1 MSENKFDL
9 EKVVR
14 NNKTH
19 LLLVSKHHNQ
29 KTEVGFTIVELM
41 LTVAIMGIFAAIAAP
56 SWDTF
61 VSRQRIRAVNGQVLQ
76 TLQTAQAEAKL
87 KKQNYVVEFQEAAD
101 PTTDLPEFSVHLE
114 GTPDAD
120 KFWEPLNLE

>member
-1 MSENKFDL
+1 MAD
-9 EKVVR
+9 VV
-14 NNKTH
+14 
-19 LLLVSKHHNQ
+19 
-29 KTEVGFTIVELM
+29 IVM
-41 LTVAIMGIFAAIAAP
+41 VIMGIFAAIAAP
-56 SWDTF
+56 TWDALVT
-61 VSRQRIRAVNGQVLQ
+61 RQRVRSINGQVLQ
-76 TLQTAQAEAKL
+76 ALQIAQAEAKR